1 MGSPVAGY
9 SRNGRGWPHGVKD
22 IRVSGGTLRWAR
34 NTLTAAILLCAL
46 VAIGISQR
54 HFILV
59 QAFSLESSPGL
70 SLPADEGA
78 DVRWYDDYFTVEI
91 LAEGIFAIGEPRYYQ
106 QNYSYLIVGSQRAVL
121 FDAGP
126 GHRDIRPVAAS
137 LTDLPITF
145 IPSHFHYDHVGNTV
159 TFDHVAVVDLPYLRE
174 RAPDGFLQLSFDEHL
189 GEAEGFEAPVLRVDE
204 WLAPGAEIDLGGRS
218 LEVLYTPG
226 HTEDSISLLDRAS
239 GFVFSGDFIYPGPLF
254 AFLPNSGM
262 GDYIQG
268 AENLLAVASER
279 TRIFSAHRVDPPGA
293 PEMTPGDV
301 VDLQSALWAIRKG
314 ELSATGIYPRVY
326 PINAT
331 IELHAEPEWLQ
342 NWTRRHPGVGR

>member
-1 MGSPVAGY
+1 M
-9 SRNGRGWPHGVKD
+9 D

-34 NTLTAAILLCAL
+34 NTLIASTLLCAL

-59 QAFSLESSPGL
+59 QAFSLESPPGL

-78 DVRWYDDYFTVEI
+78 DVRWYDDYFTVET

-106 QNYSYLIVGSQRAVL
+106 QNFSYLIVGSRRAVL

-126 GHRDIRPVAAS
+126 GHRDIRPVTAS

-174 RAPDGFLQLSFDEHL
+174 RAPAGRLLLSSDEHL
-189 GEAEGFEAPVLRVDE
+189 GQVEGFAAPVLEVDE
-204 WLAPGAEIDLGGRS
+204 WLKPGVEFDLGGRGVT
-218 LEVLYTPG
+218 VLYTPG
-226 HTEDSISLLDRAS
+226 HTEDSISLLDSAS
-239 GFVFSGDFIYPGPLF
+239 GFLFSGDFIYPGPLF

-262 GDYIQG
+262 GDYLQ
-268 AENLLAVASER
+268 ATENVLRVASPE
-279 TRIFSAHRVDPPGA
+279 TRIFAAHRMEPPGA
-293 PEMTPGDV
+293 PELTPRDV
-301 VDLQSALWAIRKG
+301 VDLQSTLQAVRNG
-314 ELSATGIYPRVY
+314 ELEAEGFYPWVY
-326 PINAT
+326 LVNEKID
-331 IELHAEPEWLQ
+331 LYAEPSWLQ
-342 NWTRRHPGVGR
+342 QWERRHPEIGR